1 MLPKYDNAA
10 IDPFSAQRV
19 GTPES
24 APTAHRSTFD
34 LQVVLLVAAWY
45 FCAVVT
51 ITTTKEVMNRVRLPY
66 LLCLSQFAF
75 ASVLSFGFLQYTE
88 KLKAIPTAVQGVI
101 VQIAA
106 SYTLGFILTNIA
118 FSLGTS
124 RTHII
129 TQAK

>member
-1 MLPKYDNAA
+1 MLPKFDNAA
-10 IDPFSAQRV
+10 VDPFSAQKV
-19 GTPES
+19 GTSDASTPATR
-24 APTAHRSTFD
+24 APID
-34 LQVVLLVAAWY
+34 LQVVLLVVVWY

-88 KLKAIPTAVQGVI
+88 KLKAIPPAVQGVI

-118 FSLGTS
+118 FSLGMFAFCFCM
-124 RTHII
+124 HM
-129 TQAK
+129 